1 MEDQPWEWQSQLT
14 WSHQSASHPR
24 IQHRSPCAPS
34 HSQAHPAPRHRLNR
48 VLYVKNSISEEPRQA
63 KPCGTH
69 RRATDREGSKDAQ
82 RDLGCSVAKRQ
93 SQIQD
98 LCCKSGGTLPRHG
111 SNNSSSIWL
120 INQALPSLLRDFQA
134 QELTP
139 WHSHSSSR
147 EVMTPSTPEPERWLP
162 TAGSGAEE
170 QLLGSGE
177 GEAQGSAGSRKPQF
191 HTSTTCS
198 RKQRPVTGRAAP
210 LAGMDMFVPASLPC
224 ESPSVRKRFVTAR
237 PTWGFLSGPDCTTA
251 SLVLTAGHG
260 EDGTARG

>member
-1 MEDQPWEWQSQLT
+1 MDQ
-14 WSHQSASHPR
+14 
-24 IQHRSPCAPS
+24 
-34 HSQAHPAPRHRLNR
+34 
-48 VLYVKNSISEEPRQA
+48 
-63 KPCGTH
+63 
-69 RRATDREGSKDAQ
+69 EGSKDAQ

-170 QLLGSGE
+170 QLLGSEE
-177 GEAQGSAGSRKPQF
+177 GEARGQQAAGSSNSTHQPLAVGSRGQLLAEQRLWQEWTCLFQLPF
-191 HTSTTCS
+191 HV
-198 RKQRPVTGRAAP
+198 KAP
-210 LAGMDMFVPASLPC
+210 L
-224 ESPSVRKRFVTAR
+224 
-237 PTWGFLSGPDCTTA
+237 
-251 SLVLTAGHG
+251 
-260 EDGTARG
+260 